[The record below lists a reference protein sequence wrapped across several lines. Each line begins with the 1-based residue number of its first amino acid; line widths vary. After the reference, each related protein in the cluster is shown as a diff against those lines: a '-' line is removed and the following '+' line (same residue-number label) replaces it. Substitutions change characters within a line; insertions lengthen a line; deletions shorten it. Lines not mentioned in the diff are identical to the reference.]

1 MNIVN
6 TSFIKKGD
14 IIQFGHFP
22 QSQSEETE
30 FHAVG
35 NNIYLDNKEKRVYK
49 YFCENFSSKED
60 KYFNFDPILWE
71 VIEVNANYYR
81 LLSLKMLMYS
91 SLSES
96 EKNNCTYSTSDLR
109 KYLNDNFYN
118 LAFSNDEKAIILST
132 SIAEENSTPQFKQTS
147 STVNCDKVF
156 LPSII
161 DLDKIGDFHLIK
173 EKTTYAENT
182 ALFGYLNS
190 WLTRTPGS
198 PEYYS
203 FGPSNTVKMIAQS
216 WSGNNGCKIN
226 QAAIHDITGVA
237 PEIIIQIPN
246 YAKMEQMVTSV
257 DKKRALLDL
266 VKNEQWKKEEKCP
279 YCGGSFKGL
288 LRKKCSSCGR
298 IKDY

>member
-1 MNIVN
+1 MNIIN
-6 TSFIKKGD
+6 EKLIKKGD
-14 IIQFGHFP
+14 IIQFGTFP
-22 QSQSEETE
+22 QSQSDETE
-30 FHAVG
+30 FHSIG
-35 NNIYLDNKEKRVYK
+35 NSVYLDNKEKRVYK
-49 YFCENFSSKED
+49 CICENFSSKED

-118 LAFSNDEKAIILST
+118 LAFSKDEKAIILST
-132 SIAEENSTPQFKQTS
+132 SIADENSTPQFKQPS

-182 ALFGYLNS
+182 ALFGNLNS

-216 WSGNNGCKIN
+216 WSGNGCKMK
-226 QAAIHDITGVA
+226 QAAIHEITGVA
-237 PEIIIQIPN
+237 PEIIIQIPTYLIMN
-246 YAKMEQMVTSV
+246 DVVIAG
-257 DKKRALLDL
+257 DKKRLLKEL
-266 VKNEQWKKEEKCP
+266 IKKQKWKQDGKCQ
-279 YCGGSFKGL
+279 YCGGVLKGL
-288 LRKKCSSCGR
+288 FLKKCTICGKL
-298 IKDY
+298 KDY